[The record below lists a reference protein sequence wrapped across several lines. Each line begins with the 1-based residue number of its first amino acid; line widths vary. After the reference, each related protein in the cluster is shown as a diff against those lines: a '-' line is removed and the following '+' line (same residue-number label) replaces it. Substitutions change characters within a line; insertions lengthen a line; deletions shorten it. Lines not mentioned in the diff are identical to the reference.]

1 MLQSLHNALAK
12 LVLRYA
18 PARKRWMGHVAAWL
32 PIMEKAF
39 VKEPRAHLLTLLMLD
54 DLQAGRLQQAEA
66 RRQKL
71 ERMAQASGQAPDQA
85 LVHVLTGVCHF
96 RRGNLPAMSHRMR
109 AAEEAGHR
117 FHLPHVMRAVFF
129 LHDMWNFQRCCEEL
143 DKAIDCV
150 YSYPPLD
157 EGKRRA
163 IAVMQSDM
171 ALARTMMRRPEE
183 AERLLQKAE
192 PARDT
197 AEYLHALAT
206 LRAVQGCREEAR
218 CALDALEKADG
229 RRWETYREGIQMM
242 MEGTHP
248 HFTAKAPDPQAIA
261 AYWDWFIR
269 EEKEL
274 RRLLTHQGPHAC
286 FMHQRDAFSPLVP
299 EPASID
305 RMVHNHV
312 MIGGRPEIHFLAN
325 HSATYQALID
335 ALIAACPEEV
345 KQHWT
350 LRGFPG
356 GMRKNPE
363 DTTLYYATA
372 PKE

>member
-1 MLQSLHNALAK
+1 MLQPLQNALAK

-39 VKEPRAHLLTLLMLD
+39 VKEPRAHLLTLLLLD
-54 DLQAGRLQQAEA
+54 DLQADRLQQAEA

-96 RRGNLPAMSHRMR
+96 RRGNLPAMSYRMR

-117 FHLPHVMRAVFF
+117 FHLPHVMQAGFF

-157 EGKRRA
+157 ESKRRG
-163 IAVMQSDM
+163 IAVMHSDM
-171 ALARTMMRRPEE
+171 ALARTMMRCPEE

-197 AEYLHALAT
+197 PEYLHALAA
-206 LRAVQGCREEAR
+206 LRALQGCREEAR
-218 CALDALEKADG
+218 CALDALEKADP
-229 RRWETYREGIQMM
+229 RRCEGYREGILMM
-242 MEGTHP
+242 LEGTHP
-248 HFTAKAPDPQAIA
+248 HFTAKTPDLQAIA
-261 AYWDWFIR
+261 AYWDWFRR
-269 EEKEL
+269 EEKEM
-274 RRLLTHQGPHAC
+274 RRLLTHQGPRAC
-286 FMHQRDAFSPLVP
+286 FMHQREAFSPLVP

-305 RMVHNHV
+305 RMVHNYV
-312 MIGGRPEIHFLAN
+312 MIGGRPEMHFMAN

-356 GMRKNPE
+356 GLLEIHE
-363 DTTLYYATA
+363 DTGTPDAAA